1 MPLKK
6 CTLFVT
12 QLAQREFEI
21 QPNNQNFNYQLS
33 IINYQI
39 INYQIINY
47 QLSIIN
53 YPIIN
58 YLTNFSQ

>member
-12 QLAQREFEI
+12 QPAQREFEI

-33 IINYQI
+33 IINYQLS
-39 INYQIINY
+39 NY
-47 QLSIIN
+47 QLFKISIKR
-53 YPIIN
+53 
-58 YLTNFSQ
+58 SQ